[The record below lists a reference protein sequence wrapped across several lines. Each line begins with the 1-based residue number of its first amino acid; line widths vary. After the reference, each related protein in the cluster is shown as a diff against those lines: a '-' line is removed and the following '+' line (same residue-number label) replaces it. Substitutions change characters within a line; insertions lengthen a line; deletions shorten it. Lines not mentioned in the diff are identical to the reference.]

1 MADNRRLAKIA
12 SMIKKGMITADI
24 GTDHAFLPIMLVRDG
39 ICEKVYACDVA
50 EGPLQAARTNIAAR
64 GMQDCIT
71 AILTDGLQ
79 DVPQD
84 TQCAVIAGMGFQTA
98 KGILERAQSR
108 LDDLKQIIVEVNR
121 DTVSMRRW
129 ISDHGYTIVN
139 ETYVNDRGH
148 DYVTIDFNTEKHEPY
163 RIQDLVLG
171 PVLKTEGK
179 QEYAEFLKRR
189 AEKIRQILS
198 VSENGNPSL
207 KEELSI
213 LDSFSVQ

>member
-1 MADNRRLAKIA
+1 M
-12 SMIKKGMITADI
+12 
-24 GTDHAFLPIMLVRDG
+24 
-39 ICEKVYACDVA
+39 
-50 EGPLQAARTNIAAR
+50 
-64 GMQDCIT
+64 
-71 AILTDGLQ
+71 
-79 DVPQD
+79 
-84 TQCAVIAGMGFQTA
+84 
-98 KGILERAQSR
+98 
-108 LDDLKQIIVEVNR
+108 EVNR

-189 AEKIRQILS
+189 AEKIRHILS